1 MAELDPKKIL
11 GIIKKGRIV
20 KLQEKTATPT
30 TSSQTV
36 NADEEF
42 DGLRQVTVEAVTS
55 DIDGNITA
63 ENIKEGVSILG
74 VTGTYDPQPDFQE
87 KTVTITENKT
97 TEVIPDSGKALSK
110 VNVVTNVEPI
120 LQEKTAIPTTSSQT
134 IKANDGFDGLS
145 QVTVT
150 PIPPEYIIPTGTL
163 NVTENGTKDV
173 ANYKNVSVN
182 VPATPT
188 QEKTVTITENK
199 TTEVIPDADKVLSK
213 VTVTT
218 NVQPELQEKMAAP
231 SITMQEITSDIGY
244 DGLSKVTIE
253 AVTNTIDSNITAE
266 NIKKDVTILGVTGTL
281 EQGGAG
287 AVLGTLNATSNGTYN
302 AVNALSLEP
311 GVLYE
316 YKKVLPR
323 EVLAELKTKTSNTDL
338 LFCVP
343 SLDMPAVVVFIKEV
357 GGEYVLEQVNGETA
371 VSIYATG
378 NTNISIGNT
387 NLAVNSGW
395 NSYING
401 DSAVSSVETSCIRLP
416 KDLTNIDASFINLL
430 NKPFD
435 TINEIEMSIDTSGT
449 VTIPDLGSYH
459 KANSFPAD
467 ATKQYLAP
475 LSFMKYDEFSD
486 LSTDEA
492 YNNLINL
499 LILRS
504 TISSFKLQEDISG
517 LKYLQMN
524 SQTTGAVKF
533 LIYVED
539 SSQVQVTSGEVET
552 GYWYV
557 SSDLS
562 GIMQHV
568 TWVQEKD
575 FVDGYNKVIVDV
587 APTPT
592 QEKTIE
598 IISNKTTEVTP
609 DTGKALSKVTI
620 TTNIQPELGTL
631 NATSNGTYD
640 VNNSSSLSLEP
651 GGLYEYKKVLPKE
664 VLAGLVN
671 PSSNQAIFGIPTK
684 EEPKVV
690 GVMVKEQNGEYALMQ
705 VAGEGLISCYA
716 TADVTINLGQNYNF
730 KAGWNVVF
738 AGDSNPI
745 SYDTSQIRLPLDI
758 SYVPESFVNLL
769 SKQFSTNDVM
779 EMSIDTSKVVTISGL
794 GTFCKVTSFPINPE
808 TKNLVVSSIMG
819 YNEVSDFASADSSG
833 QQAIISCAQ
842 IRQMMSGSNLRTDIA
857 GIKYL
862 SAPYFPNMGMGLGSI
877 FLIYVED
884 ASKIQVSSGSVET
897 GCWYIAG
904 PDSMAPMLNGS
915 SWALEKK
922 PLDGYNKVIVDVPG
936 TPTQE
941 KTIEITTNGTT
952 EITPDVDKTLSKVTV
967 TTDVQP
973 VLQEKTVEIAQNGTT
988 EVTPDSGKVLS
999 KVTVTTNVQPEL
1011 QEKTAVPETIT
1022 KEIVAD
1028 DGFYGL
1034 SKVTVEEVTSSIDG
1048 NITPENIKKDV
1059 TILGVTGLLE
1069 GGSISEVNYTVKV
1082 IDYDG
1087 TLLLEQQGKTGDV
1100 INLPTAPAHDEL
1112 IFEEWSTSIPVKN
1125 NTITIENSDVIVG
1138 AIYKPA
1144 SGKNE
1149 FDITLTKVTGL
1160 SVTLNMDGTKEW
1172 GDGTS
1177 DTATAHTYT
1186 KYGDYTIMCDGTII
1200 TSSSSSGLFGQSQ
1213 STKNYYCTKVRIA
1226 NTTNI
1231 SDYAFQYCYSLANII
1246 IPSSVTSIGAYAF
1259 DYCRSL
1265 TNITIPSSVITI
1277 GGHTFDHCGSLTN
1290 ITIPNGVT
1298 SIGDYVFR
1306 EGDSLTCVIV
1316 PNSVTSIG
1324 NYAFNNCRSLTSIT
1338 IPNSV
1343 TSIGNYAFSNCEI
1356 LKNINIP
1363 RSITSISECAFS
1375 RCYLLTNIIIP
1386 NSITSIGNS
1395 AFSYCGALTNI
1406 TIPNSVTIIGNSA
1419 FSNCG
1424 ALTNITIPNSVT
1436 SIGASAF
1443 AYCDSL
1449 TSITIPNSV
1458 KSIRDGLFEY
1468 CQSLT
1473 NITIPNSVTSI
1484 GAEAFSYCRSLTSI
1498 TIPNSV
1504 TSIGREAFH
1513 ACSSLTNIT
1522 IPNGVE
1528 SILHRTFQDCYSL
1541 TSMTI
1546 PSSVRYIHEHAFSYC
1561 YSIIRYDFSQCTR
1574 VPNFEGVTV
1583 DTLPF
1588 QLINNICKIIVP
1600 DNLAAEWIAKGG
1612 WSTYADYIYKVSEI
1626 NVVGDDGNIVADAN
1640 GNILQDSNGNNIE
1653 FTQNVTPI

>member
-1 MAELDPKKIL
+1 MDINITKPAGVVL
-11 GIIKKGRIV
+11 
-20 KLQEKTATPT
+20 KTAQKYCSEDISVIPVLEDITVTPT
-30 TSSQTV
+30 TT
-36 NADEEF
+36 E
-42 DGLRQVTVEAVTS
+42 QVITS
-55 DIDGNITA
+55 
-63 ENIKEGVSILG
+63 
-74 VTGTYDPQPDFQE
+74 
-87 KTVTITENKT
+87 T
-97 TEVIPDSGKALSK
+97 TGKAG
-110 VNVVTNVEPI
+110 I
-120 LQEKTAIPTTSSQT
+120 
-134 IKANDGFDGLS
+134 
-145 QVTVT
+145 
-150 PIPPEYIIPTGTL
+150 
-163 NVTENGTKDV
+163 
-173 ANYKNVSVN
+173 
-182 VPATPT
+182 
-188 QEKTVTITENK
+188 
-199 TTEVIPDADKVLSK
+199 
-213 VTVTT
+213 
-218 NVQPELQEKMAAP
+218 
-231 SITMQEITSDIGY
+231 
-244 DGLSKVTIE
+244 SKVTIE
-253 AVTNTIDSNITAE
+253 AVTSTIDSNIVAE
-266 NIKKDVTILGVTGTL
+266 NIKKDVTILGVTGTA
-281 EQGGAG
+281 E
-287 AVLGTLNATSNGTYN
+287 AVLGTLNATSNGTYT

-311 GVLYE
+311 GELYM

-323 EVLAELKTKTSNTDL
+323 EVLAELKTKTTNTDL

-343 SLDMPAVVVFIKEV
+343 SLDMPAVAVFIKEV
-357 GGEYVLEQVNGETA
+357 GGEYVLEQINGETA
-371 VSIYATG
+371 ISIYATG

-401 DSAVSSVETSCIRLP
+401 DSAVSSIETSCIRLP
-416 KDLTNIDASFINLL
+416 KDLTNFNGEFVNLL
-430 NKPFD
+430 DKPFD
-435 TINEIEMSIDTSGT
+435 IINEIEMSIDTSRT

-475 LSFMKYDEFSD
+475 LSFMKYDEFSG

-504 TISSFKLQEDISG
+504 SITSFKLQEDISG

-539 SSQVQVTSGEVET
+539 SSQVQVTNGEVET

-557 SSDLS
+557 SSNLS
-562 GIMQHV
+562 ETIQHV

-620 TTNIQPELGTL
+620 TTNVQPELGTL

-640 VNNSSSLSLEP
+640 INNSSSLSLEP

-684 EEPKVV
+684 EASNVV
-690 GVMVKEQNGEYALMQ
+690 GVIVKEQNGEYVLMQ
-705 VAGEGLISCYA
+705 VAGDSLISCYA
-716 TADVTINLGQNYNF
+716 TADITITLDKNYNF

-738 AGDSNPI
+738 TGESNLTP
-745 SYDTSQIRLPLDI
+745 YDTCQIRLPLAI
-758 SYVPESFVNLL
+758 SDVPESFVNLL
-769 SKQFSTNDVM
+769 SKQFSKNDAI
-779 EMSIDTSKVVTISGL
+779 EMSIDTSKVVTISDL
-794 GTFCKVTSFPINPE
+794 GNFCKVTSFPINPA
-808 TKNLVVSSIMG
+808 TQNLVVSSIMG
-819 YNEVSDFASADSSG
+819 YNEVSDFASAGSSG

-842 IRQMMSGSNLRTDIA
+842 MRQMMSGSNLRADIA

-862 SAPYFPNMGMGLGSI
+862 YAPYLSKMGMGLGSI

-884 ASKIQVSSGSVET
+884 ASKIQVSSGSVES

-904 PDSMAPMLNGS
+904 PDSLAPMFNGS
-915 SWALEKK
+915 TWAREKK

-952 EITPDVDKTLSKVTV
+952 EITPDIDKTLSKVTV

-973 VLQEKTVEIAQNGTT
+973 VLQEKTIDIIQNGTT

-999 KVTVTTNVQPEL
+999 KVSVTTNVQPTL
-1011 QEKTAVPETIT
+1011 QEKTAVPGTIT

-1034 SKVTVEEVTSSIDG
+1034 NKVTIEEVTSSIDA

-1100 INLPTAPAHDEL
+1100 INLPTAPSHDKL
-1112 IFEEWSTSIPVKN
+1112 IFEEWSTSIPVTN

-1138 AIYKPA
+1138 AIYKPT

-1177 DTATAHTYT
+1177 DTATTHTYT

-1213 STKNYYCTKVRIA
+1213 STKNYYCTEVRIA
-1226 NTTNI
+1226 NVINI
-1231 SDYAFQYCYSLANII
+1231 SDYAFQYCYSLANIVM
-1246 IPSSVTSIGAYAF
+1246 PSSVTSIGSYAF
-1259 DYCRSL
+1259 YVCVSL
-1265 TNITIPSSVITI
+1265 TNITAPSSITTI
-1277 GGHTFDHCGSLTN
+1277 GAHAFDNCGSLAN
-1290 ITIPNGVT
+1290 ITMPSSIT

-1306 EGDSLTCVIV
+1306 ECVSLTCIIL
-1316 PNSVTSIG
+1316 PNSITSIG
-1324 NYAFNNCRSLTSIT
+1324 ANAFDSCDSLTSIA

-1343 TSIGNYAFSNCEI
+1343 TSIGASAFSYCEI

-1363 RSITSISECAFS
+1363 RSITSISDGAFS
-1375 RCYLLTNIIIP
+1375 HCSLLTNIIIP
-1386 NSITSIGNS
+1386 NSVTNIGDG
-1395 AFSYCGALTNI
+1395 AFAYCGSLTNI
-1406 TIPNSVTIIGNSA
+1406 TIPNSVTSIGNEA
-1419 FSNCG
+1419 FRSCG

-1443 AYCDSL
+1443 GFCSAL
-1449 TSITIPNSV
+1449 TSITIPNSIT
-1458 KSIRDGLFEY
+1458 SIRDRLFEY

-1484 GAEAFSYCRSLTSI
+1484 GAGAFSFCQSLTSI
-1498 TIPNSV
+1498 TIPSSV

-1528 SILHRTFQDCYSL
+1528 SVLHKTFQNCDSL

-1546 PSSVRYIHEHAFSYC
+1546 PSSVRYIYEHAFSYC

-1574 VPNFEGVTV
+1574 VPHFQGT
-1583 DTLPF
+1583 TASTAPF
-1588 QLINNICKIIVP
+1588 ISINNICKIIVP
-1600 DNLAAEWIAKGG
+1600 DNLAAEWIATGG
-1612 WSTYADYIYKVSEI
+1612 WSDYADYIYKVSEV
-1626 NVVGDDGNIVADAN
+1626 NGGGDNGNAVTDAN

-1653 FTQNVTPI
+1653 FTEA